1 MLIKVV
7 FVVCMQLCITIWQS
21 SANTIY
27 MENKKNKDLI
37 DFMDPR
43 GAPQFMIAVSENKLP
58 DETKKLCLWVNQFY
72 CFETTEKP
80 VHHFCIVKLNDL
92 RCYKSLKDWL
102 KSCYTRGHNVLE
114 LFNILAKFPKSI
126 KIMLHSWS

>member
-27 MENKKNKDLI
+27 MKNKKNKDLI

-58 DETKKLCLWVNQFY
+58 DETKKLCLW
-72 CFETTEKP
+72 
-80 VHHFCIVKLNDL
+80 D
-92 RCYKSLKDWL
+92 KS
-102 KSCYTRGHNVLE
+102 
-114 LFNILAKFPKSI
+114 
-126 KIMLHSWS
+126 